1 VTLRPWRAED
11 APALVAAWAD
21 DEIRR
26 HTAVPPD
33 PSLAYAER
41 WIAGE
46 PERRRR
52 GLAVDLVIDVDGAVA
67 GEVGLDLTGDEPEL
81 GYWVAAPHRGQGLA
95 TAGVGLLVGWAFANL
110 PIDRIVA
117 RPTNDASQHVLE
129 RAGYTPDGDRGL
141 RSGAEQRHR

>member
-1 VTLRPWRAED
+1 MTLRPWRAED
-11 APALVAAWAD
+11 APALAAAWAD
-21 DEIRR
+21 EEIRR
-26 HTAVPPD
+26 NTSVPPD
-33 PSLAYAER
+33 PSLAYAQR

-81 GYWVAAPHRGQGLA
+81 GYWVAAPFRRQGCA
-95 TAGVGLLVGWAFANL
+95 TSAVRLLVDWAFENL

-117 RPTNDASQHVLE
+117 RPTSDASQRVLE
-129 RAGYTPDGDRGL
+129 ANGFNRDRDRWL
-141 RSGAEQRHR
+141 RSGAEQRH